1 MGLLEIIGVLAVG
14 WMFGFI
20 SFAIIDCFR
29 IMKEIKENRKRTDM
43 EIARIKAARSVT
55 R

>member
-1 MGLLEIIGVLAVG
+1 MGILDIIGILIVG
-14 WMFGFI
+14 WMFGFV
-20 SFAIIDCFR
+20 SFAIIDSFR

-43 EIARIKAARSVT
+43 EIARIKAARSVI